1 MRIYVD
7 GMFYRLSG
15 IGRCYENVLSALL
28 TARDVSR
35 VFTLVPGIRR
45 EEFTRQF
52 RSDKLE
58 ARFVD
63 FAHLSYGDF
72 FRKAAFVRAFSPK
85 PHILFFPNFNV
96 PFFLRGKIV
105 STVNDLTPVSR
116 YSDYSRLQQA
126 GFRFL
131 VWRALRVSERT
142 VCISEFGQRLVM
154 DAFGVPED
162 RLPIIYPWV
171 AEAFLGGED
180 AARRGAVPV
189 EGDYLLF
196 VGNRYGYKN
205 LGGLLAALRLLLPEF
220 PGLKAVI
227 VGVQKGTG
235 GSAEPLMA
243 DPSLRGR
250 VAEFPR
256 ATDDELKALYARAK
270 VFVFPSFMEGFGL
283 PPLEALAFGI
293 PVVCSDIPVI
303 REVCDDAVRYAD
315 PYDPASIAGQVRCAL
330 IETEQNG
337 VYREKGIERVRRY
350 TREESIRRYLD
361 LFRDCIGTG
370 RYTPLRG
377 DAR

>member
-1 MRIYVD
+1 VRIYVD
-7 GMFYRLSG
+7 GMFFRLSG

-28 TARDVSR
+28 ATKDVSK
-35 VFTLVPGIRR
+35 VFTVVPNGRT

-72 FRKAAFVRAFSPK
+72 FRKATLIRAFSPK
-85 PHILFFPNFNV
+85 PNILFFPNFNV
-96 PFFLRGKIV
+96 PFFLKGKIV
-105 STVNDLTPVSR
+105 STVNDLTPISR

-131 VWRALRVSERT
+131 VRRALRVSEKT
-142 VCISEFGQRLVM
+142 VCISEFGRRLVM
-154 DAFGVPED
+154 DAFGAPEE
-162 RLPIIYPWV
+162 RLPIIHPWV

-180 AARRGAVPV
+180 AARRRTAAV

-227 VGVQKGTG
+227 VGVQKGTRG
-235 GSAEPLMA
+235 DTERLMTIL
-243 DPSLRGR
+243 SLEGR
-250 VAEFPR
+250 IVEFPR

-283 PPLEALAFGI
+283 PPLEALAFGV

-303 REVCDDAVRYAD
+303 REVCGDVVRYAD
-315 PYDPASIAGQVRCAL
+315 PSDPASIACQVRCAL
-330 IETEQNG
+330 IETERNG

-350 TREESIRRYLD
+350 SREESIRRYMD
-361 LFRDCIGTG
+361 LFRACLETG
-370 RYTPLRG
+370 RIASPRVG
-377 DAR
+377 GR

>member
-28 TARDVSR
+28 ATKDVSK
-35 VFTLVPGIRR
+35 VFTVVPRGRT

-58 ARFVD
+58 VRFID

-72 FRKAAFVRAFSPK
+72 FRKAPLIRAFSPD
-85 PHILFFPNFNV
+85 PDILFFPNFNV

-105 STVNDLTPVSR
+105 STVNDLTPISR

-131 VWRALRVSERT
+131 VRRAIRVSVRT
-142 VCISEFGQRLVM
+142 VCISEFGRQLVM

-162 RLPIIYPWV
+162 NLPIIHPWV
-171 AEAFLGGED
+171 AEAFLGGEG
-180 AARRGAVPV
+180 AARRRTAPV
-189 EGDYLLF
+189 DGDYLLF

-205 LGGLLAALRLLLPEF
+205 LGGLLAAFRLLLPEF
-220 PGLKAVI
+220 PGLKAVV
-227 VGVQKGTG
+227 VGVQKGMG
-235 GSAEPLMA
+235 DDAERLLA
-243 DPSLRGR
+243 DPSLRGK
-250 VAEFPR
+250 VLEFPR
-256 ATDDELKALYARAK
+256 ASDDELKALYVHTK

-283 PPLEALAFGI
+283 PPLEALAFGV

-303 REVCDDAVRYAD
+303 HEVCGDAVRYAD
-315 PYDPASIAGQVRCAL
+315 PSDPASIAGQIRCAL
-330 IETEQNG
+330 IETERNG
-337 VYREKGIERVRRY
+337 VYREKGVERVRRY
-350 TREESIRRYLD
+350 TREESIRRYMD
-361 LFRDCIGTG
+361 LFRDCMDTG
-370 RYTPLRG
+370 RKTSPRG
-377 DAR
+377 DGR